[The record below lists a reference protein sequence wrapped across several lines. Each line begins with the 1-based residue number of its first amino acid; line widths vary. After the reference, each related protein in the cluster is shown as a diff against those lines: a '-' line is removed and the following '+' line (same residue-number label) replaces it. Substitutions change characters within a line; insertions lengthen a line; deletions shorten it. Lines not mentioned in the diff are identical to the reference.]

1 MVLSKEQKEQL
12 LERLAE
18 GKRKKAE
25 QAEQLKAE
33 QLKAEQLKAEQLK
46 AEQAKAEQPKVEP
59 AVKYKAPVTP
69 AEVIPFEEPLPPA
82 KEYYT
87 NKPTNNIESK
97 KNKYYNKE
105 TGTPLMKIKLYRE
118 PQNDAVI
125 HNLLNSLSQT
135 KIVEKV
141 DDKKIE
147 PETPRPKKVEK
158 SKEQV
163 RKEYI
168 DKLSQSFF

>member
-33 QLKAEQLKAEQLK
+33 QLKAEQVKA
-46 AEQAKAEQPKVEP
+46 PKVE
-59 AVKYKAPVTP
+59 P
-69 AEVIPFEEPLPPA
+69 AEVIPFEEPLPSS

-87 NKPTNNIESK
+87 NKQTNNIESK

-141 DDKKIE
+141 EDKKVE
-147 PETPRPKKVEK
+147 PETPKPKKVEK
-158 SKEQV
+158 SKEQI

>member
-33 QLKAEQLKAEQLK
+33 QLKAEQVKA
-46 AEQAKAEQPKVEP
+46 PKVE
-59 AVKYKAPVTP
+59 P
-69 AEVIPFEEPLPPA
+69 AEVIPFEEPLPSS

-87 NKPTNNIESK
+87 NKQTNNIESK

-141 DDKKIE
+141 EDKKVE
-147 PETPRPKKVEK
+147 PETPKPKKVEPK
-158 SKEQV
+158 SKEQI